1 MKHIFSLE
9 AHFNSVSFLIRTVLS
24 RITNDNR
31 RFWTQ
36 SKVIDG
42 LNFEVIGSKGVC
54 VVYVVLQPL
63 GGGILPLLPGVS
75 SFPPHQILQVG
86 PIPLSVAYGLKAQV
100 SCWQKNHRVTEEM

>member
-42 LNFEVIGSKGVC
+42 LNFEVIGSEGVC

-100 SCWQKNHRVTEEM
+100 SCWQINHRVTEEM